1 MDGYFDYFH
10 LKHLDK
16 LFLLALFMFFLTSF
30 VIPNNSD
37 TIISSKK
44 IAYQTKDTTSECKI
58 ITNSRSTY
66 TDVQLFGLSDSSV
79 KILKNGVTKELPVNE
94 IRIIKFTGK
103 GFGKGALIGGGIG
116 FVMGFIIGGQNLG
129 YSNNDFS
136 FGKGIAGG
144 FIIGVP
150 FFFIGGGL
158 GALFAEDKLYDLGNM
173 DFLSK
178 RKKIISLIKDYS
190 DR

>member
-1 MDGYFDYFH
+1 MI
-10 LKHLDK
+10 K
-16 LFLLALFMFFLTSF
+16 LFLNLLCIFFLPSF
-30 VIPNNSD
+30 ILSNNSD

-44 IAYQTKDTTSECKI
+44 FTFQTKDTTSECKI

-66 TDVQLFGLSDSSV
+66 KDVQLFGLSDSTV
-79 KILKNGVTKELPVNE
+79 KILKNGVTRELQINE
-94 IRIIKFTGK
+94 IRILKFTGR

-144 FIIGVP
+144 FLIGVP
-150 FFFIGGGL
+150 FFFMGGGL
-158 GALFAEDKLYDLGNM
+158 GALFAENKLYDLGNM
-173 DFLSK
+173 DLLS
-178 RKKIISLIKDYS
+178 RKNKINLLIKEYS
-190 DR
+190 D